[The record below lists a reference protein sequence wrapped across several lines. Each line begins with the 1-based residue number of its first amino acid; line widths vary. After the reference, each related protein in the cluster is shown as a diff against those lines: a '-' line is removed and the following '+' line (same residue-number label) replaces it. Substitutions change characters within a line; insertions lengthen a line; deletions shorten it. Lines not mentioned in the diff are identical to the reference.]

1 MKIYTFPVR
10 VAGTNIYVSHIN
22 DMQSAITY
30 LSKELTNGIGS
41 EDTPRVFKFSAA
53 AAGYASFNVPS
64 GTTPTTPASGDVWNN
79 TGALKFY
86 NGSAT
91 KTFAFTEDLTSLEG
105 PTGPTGPIGLT
116 GPTGPTGVQGI
127 QGQTGPTGPQGIQ
140 GSTGPTGSFSALAS
154 NGLIAQITT
163 GPTFAPRTITQGT
176 NILVTNGGGVAGD
189 PTIATVASPTFT
201 TVTAT
206 DISMTGKI
214 TSPSWLTFNMSP
226 TAPVGDW
233 VEASVYWDAD
243 WDILNVRLN
252 DGVDMHLGMSIYMP
266 PTNNA
271 SGVTIPRGN
280 LVMATGVQGDRITI
294 AKAVTNGTVEPDYI
308 IGVAAHDI
316 ANGDTDGKIVTQG
329 EVRGIDTSTWT
340 VGTVLYP
347 NASTAGALTSTKPV
361 APNIRTAVAFVT
373 RQNATTGRIMVRM
386 TPGSVLGGSDQNVKF
401 TTPLATGDVVAWD
414 NAQSL
419 WTNQQFAPKNSPT
432 LTGTPLSTTAA
443 ADTNTTQIATTAFV
457 IGQAA
462 SASPIVDG
470 TAAVGT
476 STRFARQDHVHPTD
490 TTRAA
495 LASPTFTGTPAAPTA
510 AADTNTTQLATTAYV
525 IGQAGSANPIMDGSV
540 AVGTSTRYARQ
551 DHVHPTDTSRAPLAS
566 PTFTGTVTAPTI
578 NATTA
583 LTQNGT
589 AVSLSGHAHTIN
601 LATEVTGTLGT
612 GNGGT
617 GTTDGTAKVNVTK
630 AGTAVG
636 TRSKLNFIEG
646 SNITLTMADD
656 SANGEVDITIAS
668 TASGGGGIGTLSPNG
683 IVVQNAST
691 PTYVSRS
698 IAGTTNEIEVTNG
711 DGVSGNPTIGLP
723 DSVAIATAL
732 TLAGKT
738 INTTTGVGIVAN
750 WAVKSYTSTS
760 VTTTTTSLA
769 TTTVTLVNNIV
780 YDVLAY
786 AAAQGNA
793 PSGGFIDLLVDIGTA
808 ADETGSRAGTASGE
822 RPIFAFDMQTITG
835 TGAAVTVAM
844 KGKTTTGTGSV
855 TSGLLVAIAIPR
867 GPVMS

>member
-1 MKIYTFPVR
+1 
-10 VAGTNIYVSHIN
+10 
-22 DMQSAITY
+22 
-30 LSKELTNGIGS
+30 
-41 EDTPRVFKFSAA
+41 
-53 AAGYASFNVPS
+53 
-64 GTTPTTPASGDVWNN
+64 
-79 TGALKFY
+79 
-86 NGSAT
+86 
-91 KTFAFTEDLTSLEG
+91 
-105 PTGPTGPIGLT
+105 
-116 GPTGPTGVQGI
+116 
-127 QGQTGPTGPQGIQ
+127 
-140 GSTGPTGSFSALAS
+140 
-154 NGLIAQITT
+154 
-163 GPTFAPRTITQGT
+163 
-176 NILVTNGGGVAGD
+176 VTNGGGVAGD